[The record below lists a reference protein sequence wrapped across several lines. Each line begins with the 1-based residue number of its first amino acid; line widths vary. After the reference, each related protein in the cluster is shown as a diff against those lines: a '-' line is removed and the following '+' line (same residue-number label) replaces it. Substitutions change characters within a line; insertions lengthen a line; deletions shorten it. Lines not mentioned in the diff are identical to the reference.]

1 MKIRITFLLVLAM
14 TIMMTMTAMNILG
27 AAFSMEIM
35 MIIDHFQRDNDDD
48 CDEHLEGSLQG
59 NYDD

>member
-1 MKIRITFLLVLAM
+1 MLVLAM